1 MNFNKVIPIFAVTV
15 ALVACEE
22 TTNSSSNQSNTKLFA
37 SIDVNPAFEE
47 APPIATNVSLELLD
61 KPTPD
66 GENIRLVA
74 SFSER
79 DRKLIGRE
87 FLAIQLEKEKFVLR
101 DDGQGA
107 DLVKGDGDFSI
118 FLKEDVAALEKS
130 LEASQ
135 KNALANK
142 DQKTFFARSIRK
154 VDQKAIISFNAKN
167 LNLGRKLN
175 IPIDIIKGGGLSP
188 AASIQADKSLMVTA
202 TSVVE
207 DPTRTFNPCANTGN
221 PTGPWTF
228 GELMRQMASPN
239 PSSIASDAA
248 TVTFIQNWLNTWT
261 VNHTVAGGN
270 AINGDDVP
278 SRSIASIMN
287 AWNTNSVNAG
297 APPGTLLLKCV
308 PFKLTAIVNRLDLR
322 GNSGYGFSDAGEGR
336 LVFCAMSSTCNP
348 MEFNVIFEYGI
359 NKQKCESVQAFAQE
373 WADLSGL
380 ALGSPA
386 YNLALNKIT
395 DQFTLCGTNPSKPNE
410 SSINQIR
417 TNEIALA
424 SPWELREFNL
434 NKAGSLFLVDVKMEP
449 AKKYNNKN
457 TSLQTQLLATYVNTN
472 EAAILANN
480 YVVPLQL
487 PTGEDFRGGKAHT
500 NFPPVGNVNVATNNP
515 HHWDGSTA
523 APHLINNDDARQI
536 FSLNTCSG
544 CHGGETQTSFTHID
558 PAPFGSPAGLSGF
571 LTGVAGRS
579 VGGIAPV
586 DADGLANNIMT
597 VRDPAGRP
605 SGSPTLRGFNDLERR
620 RLDLIDLL
628 NQPCGK
634 LSALALAD
642 RLTFRPLVM
651 TH

>member
-1 MNFNKVIPIFAVTV
+1 M
-15 ALVACEE
+15 
-22 TTNSSSNQSNTKLFA
+22 
-37 SIDVNPAFEE
+37 
-47 APPIATNVSLELLD
+47 
-61 KPTPD
+61 
-66 GENIRLVA
+66 
-74 SFSER
+74 
-79 DRKLIGRE
+79 
-87 FLAIQLEKEKFVLR
+87 
-101 DDGQGA
+101 
-107 DLVKGDGDFSI
+107 
-118 FLKEDVAALEKS
+118 
-130 LEASQ
+130 
-135 KNALANK
+135 
-142 DQKTFFARSIRK
+142 
-154 VDQKAIISFNAKN
+154 
-167 LNLGRKLN
+167 
-175 IPIDIIKGGGLSP
+175 
-188 AASIQADKSLMVTA
+188 
-202 TSVVE
+202 
-207 DPTRTFNPCANTGN
+207 
-221 PTGPWTF
+221 
-228 GELMRQMASPN
+228 
-239 PSSIASDAA
+239 
-248 TVTFIQNWLNTWT
+248 
-261 VNHTVAGGN
+261 
-270 AINGDDVP
+270 
-278 SRSIASIMN
+278 
-287 AWNTNSVNAG
+287 
-297 APPGTLLLKCV
+297 
-308 PFKLTAIVNRLDLR
+308 
-322 GNSGYGFSDAGEGR
+322 
-336 LVFCAMSSTCNP
+336 
-348 MEFNVIFEYGI
+348 
-359 NKQKCESVQAFAQE
+359 QAFAQE